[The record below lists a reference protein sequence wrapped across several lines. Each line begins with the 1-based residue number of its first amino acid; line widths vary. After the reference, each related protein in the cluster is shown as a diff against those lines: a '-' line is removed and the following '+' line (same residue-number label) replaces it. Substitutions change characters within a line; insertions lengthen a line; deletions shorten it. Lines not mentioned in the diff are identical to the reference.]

1 MNIVIGSGPAG
12 VACAAALLARGRKV
26 MMLDAGLRLEP
37 EREAL
42 RAGMAAKAKADWS
55 AAERA
60 LITPRMQKGAVP
72 EKLSYGSDYP
82 YRGTPAGSLRGSHA
96 QGGLS
101 NVWGSAMLPYRARDI
116 ADWPVSVAELL
127 PGYAAA
133 MKLLPVSAEHDALE
147 AEWPLF
153 TEPKAALTRGAQTER
168 LMRELR
174 RHEPKLRARGVR
186 FGAARVAV
194 RAADCIYCGA
204 CLNGCPRE
212 LIYSARHSLAGLQAQ
227 GMEYVS
233 GVTVERIAESAAGVE
248 VFARGG
254 RVFSG
259 ARVFVAAGVLNT
271 AEIMLRSTGRC
282 QAVLLDSQ
290 YYIFPWLQWRAAP
303 DVRRAALHTLAQ
315 MFVEIDDPAISPFG
329 VHLQVYGY
337 NDIVG
342 ATLADKLGALAK
354 VFPAGLLLNRMLIV
368 QGYLHSAHSGTL
380 AVRLTEGGVQVTPR
394 PSAVAAE
401 KVGMVLGKLGGLAGM
416 AKAYPLRP
424 LLQVTEP
431 GRGFHAGGSFP
442 MAAQPK
448 DGQTD
453 ILGRVPGWRRT
464 HLVDA
469 SVFPSIAATTITL
482 TAMANAWRIGNLAA
496 QLED

>member
-1 MNIVIGSGPAG
+1 
-12 VACAAALLARGRKV
+12 
-26 MMLDAGLRLEP
+26 MLDAGLRLEP
-37 EREAL
+37 QRERV
-42 RAGMAAKAKADWS
+42 RAGMAGKAKADWT

-60 LITPRMQKGAVP
+60 LVSPAVQQGAVP

-82 YRGTPAGSLRGSHA
+82 YRGTVAGSLRGSYA

-101 NVWGSAMLPYRARDI
+101 NVWGSAMLPYRARDM
-116 ADWPVSVAELL
+116 ADWPVRAEELA
-127 PGYAAA
+127 PGYSAA
-133 MKLLPVSAEHDALE
+133 MGLLPVSAERDALE

-153 TEPKAALTRGAQTER
+153 AEPAAALRRGAQAER
-168 LMRELR
+168 LMGELR
-174 RHEPKLRARGVR
+174 RHEPGLREAGLR

-212 LIYSARHSLAGLQAQ
+212 LIYSSRQSLAGLKVDYVPDVVVARVEETEDGAQA
-227 GMEYVS
+227 V
-233 GVTVERIAESAAGVE
+233 
-248 VFARGG
+248 ARDG
-254 RVFSG
+254 RVFAG
-259 ARVFVAAGVLNT
+259 ARVFVAAGVLNS
-271 AEIMLRSTGRC
+271 AEIMLRSLRRDSVT
-282 QAVLLDSQ
+282 LLDSQ
-290 YYIFPWLQWRAAP
+290 YYIFPWLQLGAAP

-342 ATLADKLGALAK
+342 ATLADKLGGLAK

-380 AVRLTEGGVQVTPR
+380 EVRLAADGVQVTPR
-394 PSAVAAE
+394 PGAQAAE
-401 KVGMVLGKLGGLAGM
+401 KVRQVLGKLGGLAGM
-416 AKAYPLRP
+416 VKAYPLRA

-442 MAAQPK
+442 MAQRPGS
-448 DGQTD
+448 GQTD
-453 ILGRVPGWRRT
+453 VLGRVPGWRRI

-482 TAMANAWRIGNLAA
+482 TAMANAWRIGSLAA
-496 QLED
+496 LEG

>member
-1 MNIVIGSGPAG
+1 LNIVIGSGPAG
-12 VACAAALLARGRKV
+12 VACAAALLARGRQV
-26 MMLDAGLRLEP
+26 TMLDAGLRLEP
-37 EREAL
+37 EREAV
-42 RAGMAAKAKADWS
+42 RAGMAAKPKADWT
-55 AAERA
+55 ADERA
-60 LITPRMQKGAVP
+60 LVTPQVQKSTVP

-82 YRGTPAGSLRGSHA
+82 YRGTKAGSLRGSYA

-116 ADWPVSVAELL
+116 ADWPVRAAELA
-127 PGYAAA
+127 PGYRAA
-133 MKLLPVSAEHDALE
+133 MELLPVSAERDDLE
-147 AEWPLF
+147 AEWPIF
-153 TEPKAALTRGAQTER
+153 AEPGVAMARGAQVAR
-168 LMRELR
+168 LMRELC
-174 RHEPKLRARGVR
+174 RHESGLRARGVR

-194 RAADCIYCGA
+194 RAADCITCGA

-212 LIYSARHSLAGLQAQ
+212 LIYSARHSLAALQAR
-227 GMEYVS
+227 GMEYVA
-233 GVTVERIAESAAGVE
+233 GFTVERIAEHAAGVE
-248 VFARGG
+248 VFARDG

-259 ARVFVAAGVLNT
+259 TRVFVAAGVLNT

-290 YYIFPWLQWRAAP
+290 YYIFPWLQAGAAP
-303 DVRRAALHTLAQ
+303 DVRREALHTLAQ

-337 NDIVG
+337 SDIVG
-342 ATLADKLGALAK
+342 ATLAEKLGALAK

-380 AVRLTEGGVQVTPR
+380 ELRLEDEGVTVTPR

-401 KVGMVLGKLGGLAGM
+401 KVGLVLRKLGGLARL

-482 TAMANAWRIGNLAA
+482 TAMANAWRIGDAA
-496 QLED
+496 ALEG